1 MMRLYIYM
9 HIYIQIYIQMQKHVI
24 LHSNFNAFS
33 NAKYDRWSDMLLLV

>member
-33 NAKYDRWSDMLLLV
+33 NAKYVIIGIINIFA